1 MRSQTLT
8 LFAIVRV
15 FNVFII
21 KHLYKP
27 SEDIK
32 QTAQYQF
39 INQISNIIFKA
50 PFG

>member
-1 MRSQTLT
+1 MGSQTLT

-15 FNVFII
+15 LNVFII

-32 QTAQYQF
+32 RTAQYQF